1 MMKKLLTQRIKKTEE
16 IPKYLPIKQAKLYL
30 EKKEFLVNESKLY
43 KMTSE
48 SKILFYQSGN
58 RNYFFPDEQEEWL
71 QEQLGM
77 KSETSRYFTGR
88 DTINYITKSAQL
100 KKRKVM
106 NTSKELKQFI
116 KFWIHQKCLIF
127 KGQSFKYEPFWNEY
141 KEYCSKHNYPIP
153 DELLFWAILD
163 DCGLQIDVDEKREM
177 IVILS
182 R

>member
-1 MMKKLLTQRIKKTEE
+1 MEEKSMMKKLLTQRIKKTEE
-16 IPKYLPIKQAKLYL
+16 IPKYLSIKQAKLYL

-88 DTINYITKSAQL
+88 DTINYITKSAQ
-100 KKRKVM
+100 KNNIYYGNKV
-106 NTSKELKQFI
+106 
-116 KFWIHQKCLIF
+116 
-127 KGQSFKYEPFWNEY
+127 
-141 KEYCSKHNYPIP
+141 HNY
-153 DELLFWAILD
+153 
-163 DCGLQIDVDEKREM
+163 K
-177 IVILS
+177 
-182 R
+182 